1 MSKTHIAVGVAS
13 ALVIAHTGS
22 VESCVA
28 AMIGGSVGG
37 IIADCDITPSRAHK
51 DALIGRIIV
60 IAVSVVSLAID
71 YWYGAGVCDY
81 LVGSLGVW
89 LIVGIVLFAA
99 LTFVGGHTD
108 HRSFTHSL
116 VGMAAFCG
124 SFYLICEPLLP
135 PTNRASSC
143 FGHSK
148 PMRAW
153 VFAVQKAL
161 QTRLCW
167 CSASL
172 LQRCCS
178 LIALRRFSAF
188 RSVCSN
194 GGESQSHVD
203 ELVDEFAIDPLSNP
217 WFGGQANGI
226 FDGHP
231 AYAAVLV
238 RLDAGMFAGIGNR

>member
-1 MSKTHIAVGVAS
+1 MMSKTHIAVGVAS
-13 ALVIAHTGS
+13 ALAIAQTGS

-28 AMIGGSVGG
+28 AMIGGSIGG

-89 LIVGIVLFAA
+89 LIVGIALFAA

-124 SFYLICEPLLP
+124 SFYLICEPLLMNWKTFSRRP
-135 PTNRASSC
+135 GPAGKSPGLTAT
-143 FGHSK
+143 
-148 PMRAW
+148 AW
-153 VFAVQKAL
+153 
-161 QTRLCW
+161 REI
-167 CSASL
+167 
-172 LQRCCS
+172 R
-178 LIALRRFSAF
+178 IM
-188 RSVCSN
+188 
-194 GGESQSHVD
+194 
-203 ELVDEFAIDPLSNP
+203 P
-217 WFGGQANGI
+217 
-226 FDGHP
+226 
-231 AYAAVLV
+231 V
-238 RLDAGMFAGIGNR
+238 RP

>member
-28 AMIGGSVGG
+28 AMIGGSIGG

-60 IAVSVVSLAID
+60 VAVSAASLAID

-135 PTNRASSC
+135 

-178 LIALRRFSAF
+178 LIDLRRFSAF
-188 RSVCSN
+188 QSVCSN

-217 WFGGQANGI
+217 WFGGQVDRVL
-226 FDGHP
+226 DGHP
-231 AYAAVLV
+231 AHAAVLV
-238 RLDAGMFAGIGNR
+238 GLDASMFVGIGNR